1 MFEKITDRFWA
12 WVYERSRDGR
22 ISHANRSC
30 PGPSF
35 AEDGTVFD
43 DNATR
48 ESMCLWIHFAD
59 GGLIIEQNTRDKKDN
74 NHSKLIVLN
83 SDQDIG
89 ESLRRIITMHGL
101 VK

>member
-1 MFEKITDRFWA
+1 MFSNALNKFWSWLYNRA
-12 WVYERSRDGR
+12 RDGNLER
-22 ISHANRSC
+22 LREMRVI
-30 PGPSF
+30 PS
-35 AEDGTVFD
+35 ASDDSTVFD

-83 SDQDIG
+83 SDQDVG